1 MNRNKFV
8 KGLSLFLV
16 LATMLCMLTVVSL
29 ADAYDALTSKRV
41 YKDAYPHKKA
51 IQMIMNKECGV
62 FNPLLLECLLDVESR
77 IQVAMNTFPLP
88 GKFY

>member
-1 MNRNKFV
+1 
-8 KGLSLFLV
+8 
-16 LATMLCMLTVVSL
+16 
-29 ADAYDALTSKRV
+29 
-41 YKDAYPHKKA
+41 
-51 IQMIMNKECGV
+51 MIMNKECGV